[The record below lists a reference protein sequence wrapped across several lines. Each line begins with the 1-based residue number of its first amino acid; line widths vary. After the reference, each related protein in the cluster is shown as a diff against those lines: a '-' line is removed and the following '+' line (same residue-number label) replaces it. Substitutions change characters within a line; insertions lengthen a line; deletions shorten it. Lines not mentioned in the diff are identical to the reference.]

1 MAATHHTC
9 LRRLLLRRPRQVQ
22 GQHSAREPHN
32 KLRFAAHTAPS
43 ASCEIS
49 AHLCFSCLIEIM
61 IVSIGVSYYSEDC
74 EKKGKGHRPRAH
86 KRGFVVQTA
95 HASRSRSDLYK
106 FLIFAFG
113 SSWEV
118 GMASFR
124 SPAAEPCRTNYC
136 GLVAVSGNAERCAEV
151 REEPRRSQRDFQRK
165 NRAAPARAH
174 RAPARACCVAC
185 GDATVEHAAFV
196 ALELLRRHGPARIL

>member
-1 MAATHHTC
+1 MWTREREAW
-9 LRRLLLRRPRQVQ
+9 RRRTTRVFGACFFGAHGRCRVSTAHVSHIINCGSPPPPRL
-22 GQHSAREPHN
+22 P
-32 KLRFAAHTAPS
+32 L
-43 ASCEIS
+43 SCEIS

-95 HASRSRSDLYK
+95 HARITLSLYK

-124 SPAAEPCRTNYC
+124 SPAAEPCRTNTVWARR
-136 GLVAVSGNAERCAEV
+136 GLGQ
-151 REEPRRSQRDFQRK
+151 RRVVCRGARRTPPQ
-165 NRAAPARAH
+165 PARLSTQK
-174 RAPARACCVAC
+174 PGCPSARASCARQ
-185 GDATVEHAAFV
+185 G
-196 ALELLRRHGPARIL
+196 LLRRVWRCYR